1 MENNKDSNIEDL
13 NKSITAFIEISN
25 SIKELETSIKS
36 TREKIKEENVKLHNY
51 KSLIE
56 EYLINNNIDTYTFN
70 NYKFGIVER
79 KKTKKPDKD
88 EIHDIIY
95 NEIKDKMTKNTDVIK
110 TTDNILNDIINGS
123 EVEKVKKV
131 NIKKLKNNQP
141 KNIKFNKKRKSN

>member
-88 EIHDIIY
+88 EIHNIIY

-110 TTDNILNDIINGS
+110 TTDNILNDIINGG

-141 KNIKFNKKRKSN
+141 KNIKFNKKSKTN